1 MFIHRLK
8 PLTASNI
15 IDIELKKWLLYGISS
30 IPIKKMN
37 VKQICGMSAE
47 LRHTRKKINYLKFQA
62 PNEAHRRM
70 DRQTT
75 IGKTCNWY
83 LKSLDE
89 MKLNQFLDRIS
100 VLILNCF
107 ICLSNTRKEIFLLRK
122 NYVLTFSLRIS
133 EIVLGQHI
141 EQKRNRPF
149 PSMSICLSK
158 KRNEIFISGE
168 NNLLTNFFIHSPR

>member
-1 MFIHRLK
+1 MLPSMYVYSQAKAIDRIEHHRHQTEK
-8 PLTASNI
+8 VAAVWYIFDPN
-15 IDIELKKWLLYGISS
+15 
-30 IPIKKMN
+30 KKMN
-37 VKQICGMSAE
+37 VKQIFGMSAE
-47 LRHTRKKINYLKFQA
+47 LRHTRKKLNYLKFQA

-75 IGKTCNWY
+75 IGKTCSWY

-168 NNLLTNFFIHSPR
+168 NNL